1 MTTNEARL
9 INLWLLVEK
18 FRKLAEKKPLMFDN
32 LFQQS
37 IENYY
42 VVWFEINQEKLER
55 KRIEK
60 WMENNIE
67 DCDDEQEIIN
77 EEKRAIESL
86 NSDRFQEYAYD
97 TCISQLDLV

>member
-55 KRIEK
+55 KWVEKKIE
-60 WMENNIE
+60 EE
-67 DCDDEQEIIN
+67 FEEQE
-77 EEKRAIESL
+77 AIESL

-97 TCISQLDLV
+97 TCILQLNLV